1 MRVLSALERSAMD
14 MLLAGNHPVLELL
27 RQQYAACSV
36 VRREE
41 TGVGVFVNFLVP
53 RDIERVPTNKSLAI
67 SDVSADIEGLQFGV
81 GFVLFVRGGFIDC
94 LEAHL
99 WGDDQWPERIEHY
112 SLYYTKTIG
121 TSVVRADERDWDAIT
136 KLLEGL

>member
-1 MRVLSALERSAMD
+1 MRGLSALERSAMD
-14 MLLAGNHPVLELL
+14 MLLAGNHHVLELL
-27 RQQYAACSV
+27 RQQYAVCSG

-41 TGVGVFVNFLVP
+41 TGVGVFVKFLIPPDTKRVRTNRNF
-53 RDIERVPTNKSLAI
+53 EI

-81 GFVLFVRGGFIDC
+81 GFVLFVRGGLIDC
-94 LEAHL
+94 FEAHL

-112 SLYYTKTIG
+112 SLYYTKIVG
-121 TSVVRADERDWDAIT
+121 VSVVRISERDWDAIT